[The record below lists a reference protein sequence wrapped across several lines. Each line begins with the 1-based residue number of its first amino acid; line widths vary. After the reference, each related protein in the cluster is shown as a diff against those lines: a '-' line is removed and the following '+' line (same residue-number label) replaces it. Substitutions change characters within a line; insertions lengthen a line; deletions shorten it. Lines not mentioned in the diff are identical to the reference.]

1 MVEEFNLKYKGTNM
15 KLFIYE
21 ENSIWHYLIEYGGM
35 VGSEQETDCKS
46 RIDVIQLAIS
56 EICGNIKSDITI
68 LKRDIL
74 ISEILE

>member
-1 MVEEFNLKYKGTNM
+1 MVEEFNIRYNGANM

-21 ENSIWHYLIEYGGM
+21 ENSVWCYLIEYGGM

-46 RIDVIQLAIS
+46 KNELIQLAIS